1 MSNNE
6 SDNSRLVDPFE
17 TDGLSHGPAV
27 MSQIGSGIT
36 HPKNDAEID
45 SDSPDPAGKGGGSQ

>member
-1 MSNNE
+1 MSDNE

-17 TDGLSHGPAV
+17 TDESSHGPAV

-36 HPKNDAEID
+36 HLKSAAESD
-45 SDSPDPAGKGGGSQ
+45 GDSPERKEGESSQ

>member
-6 SDNSRLVDPFE
+6 SDSGRLVDPYKS
-17 TDGLSHGPAV
+17 DKPSYGPAV

-36 HPKNDAEID
+36 HPKNAAETD
-45 SDSPDPAGKGGGSQ
+45 GDSPDRKEGESSQ